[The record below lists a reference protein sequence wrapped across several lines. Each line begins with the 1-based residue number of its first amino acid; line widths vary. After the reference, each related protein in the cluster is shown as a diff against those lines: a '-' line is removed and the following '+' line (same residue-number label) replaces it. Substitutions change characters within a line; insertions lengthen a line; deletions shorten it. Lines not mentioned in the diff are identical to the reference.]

1 MKYKHYIILI
11 LVFCLALPPAFL
23 GSLATIVNAAS
34 LNAVPIAYPQAV
46 TTVTR
51 YYTPITLTGY
61 DADGDDITFLIV
73 TPPQHG
79 ILEDYPP
86 FVTYRSDV
94 GYVGTDFFEFVVQD
108 EFGESDAARV
118 DITVRSNADPIAY
131 PQTVEAITAV
141 PLTITL
147 TGYDADGDPISF
159 LVVTDPKHGDL
170 TGTGANQIYTSDED
184 YVGPDF
190 IEFVVQDEFGES
202 NAARVDINVIRANRA
217 PVANPQTLSATSGV
231 PLALVLTGSD
241 PDGDALTF
249 QVTVQPA
256 HGTLTGTAPNL
267 TYKSAPGYVG
277 ADSFKFVV
285 SDGSLVSAPAIVSIS
300 VSASGP
306 VTVFF
311 DNFETNLGW
320 VRNPFGTDTARAGLW
335 ERADPEYTWWWGP
348 KQLGS
353 TVSGSYDLVTGA
365 KAGWDAGSNDIDN
378 GQTSIKS
385 PLITLPANSNLTL
398 TFSYYFAHAKN
409 SSNADYFRVKI
420 VGTST
425 TTILQELG
433 KNKNRDAYWKTAT
446 INLNDFAGQTVYIL
460 IEAADKA
467 NESLVEAGV
476 DDVKIVANPRIFTGG
491 DTITIK

>member
-1 MKYKHYIILI
+1 
-11 LVFCLALPPAFL
+11 
-23 GSLATIVNAAS
+23 
-34 LNAVPIAYPQAV
+34 
-46 TTVTR
+46 
-51 YYTPITLTGY
+51 
-61 DADGDDITFLIV
+61 
-73 TPPQHG
+73 
-79 ILEDYPP
+79 
-86 FVTYRSDV
+86 
-94 GYVGTDFFEFVVQD
+94 VV
-108 EFGESDAARV
+108 
-118 DITVRSNADPIAY
+118 
-131 PQTVEAITAV
+131 
-141 PLTITL
+141 
-147 TGYDADGDPISF
+147 
-159 LVVTDPKHGDL
+159 
-170 TGTGANQIYTSDED
+170 
-184 YVGPDF
+184 
-190 IEFVVQDEFGES
+190 
-202 NAARVDINVIRANRA
+202 
-217 PVANPQTLSATSGV
+217 
-231 PLALVLTGSD
+231 
-241 PDGDALTF
+241 
-249 QVTVQPA
+249 
-256 HGTLTGTAPNL
+256 
-267 TYKSAPGYVG
+267 
-277 ADSFKFVV
+277 
-285 SDGSLVSAPAIVSIS
+285 
-300 VSASGP
+300 
-306 VTVFF
+306 
-311 DNFETNLGW
+311 
-320 VRNPFGTDTARAGLW
+320 
-335 ERADPEYTWWWGP
+335 GP